1 MALPS
6 SGVLSIGDIAGEFG
20 GAAPHALSEYYGAAA
35 GVPASG
41 TIAISDFYGT
51 SSVIDPAYTQV
62 NNNATGWSE
71 SPAGALTTASSQT
84 ACRGVGG
91 AKIGGTGSIWQTFS
105 ITAGVVYKATGQ
117 TLKPSGSSDTRYLR
131 VYDGSGTSGTQ
142 LGAATLSTTITSWW
156 PFSFTFTPTTST
168 VTFAF
173 WISASAGTT
182 RISPIKDTIVEVN

>member
-6 SGVLSIGDIAGEFG
+6 SGPLSIGDIAGEFG
-20 GAAPHALSEYYGAAA
+20 GVVPHALSEYYGAAA

-41 TIAISDFYGT
+41 AIAISDFYGT

-62 NNNATGWSE
+62 NNSATGWSE

-84 ACRGVGG
+84 ACKGVGG
-91 AKIGGTGSIWQTFS
+91 AKIAADGIIWQTFS

-117 TLKPSGSSDTRYLR
+117 TLKPSGSSD
-131 VYDGSGTSGTQ
+131 SGTQ
-142 LGAATLSTTITSWW
+142 LGAVTLSTTIISYW

-173 WISASAGTT
+173 FVNASSGNT